1 MKNSQTA
8 VILIGYQ
15 NDYFSHDGALHGVIE
30 QSSAQVLD
38 KTLELINQL
47 EHKAITIISTPIYFT
62 PDYSEL
68 INPIGILKIIQ
79 DAGAFKKGTKG
90 SEEIVELDA
99 FSDRLL
105 TVEGKRGLNAFH
117 STNLQDELDKRGI
130 RRVVLAGV
138 VTSLCIDSTARSAF
152 ELGYDVTILSDCTA
166 GRTQYEQDFYCTEIL
181 PLYSQVMSSQEFLAS
196 LL

>member
-1 MKNSQTA
+1 MKDSQTA
-8 VILIGYQ
+8 IILIGYQ
-15 NDYFSHDGALHGVIE
+15 NDYFSSDGALHAVIE
-30 QSSAQVLD
+30 QSSTDVLD
-38 KTLELINQL
+38 KTLKLISQVQST
-47 EHKAITIISTPIYFT
+47 ATTIVSTPIYFT

-68 INPIGILKIIQ
+68 VNPIGILEIIQ
-79 DAGAFKKGTKG
+79 NAGAFKKGSKG
-90 SEEIVELDA
+90 SEEISE
-99 FSDRLL
+99 FSVFGNRLL

-117 STNLQDELDKRGI
+117 STALQAELEKRGI
-130 RRVVLAGV
+130 TQVVLAGV

-181 PLYSQVMSSQEFLAS
+181 PLYSQVMTSKEFLTS